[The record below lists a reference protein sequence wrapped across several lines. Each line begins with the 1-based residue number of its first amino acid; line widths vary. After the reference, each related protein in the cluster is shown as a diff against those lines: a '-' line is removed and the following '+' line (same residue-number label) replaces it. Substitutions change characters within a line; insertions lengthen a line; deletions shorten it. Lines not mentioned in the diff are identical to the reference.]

1 MFEKN
6 RRYIR
11 RSGQIQTSVL
21 LAPPLHTVRPDGQ
34 DRRLYTSI
42 HLPGGVTP
50 QGRLLPQGCGFS
62 WCEVVLMMCGL
73 VGVPWPGT
81 VVFRCSFA
89 GGFFEPLKV
98 GALLA
103 NTHPASATV

>member
-6 RRYIR
+6 PRYIR

-42 HLPGGVTP
+42 HLPGG
-50 QGRLLPQGCGFS
+50 
-62 WCEVVLMMCGL
+62 
-73 VGVPWPGT
+73 
-81 VVFRCSFA
+81 
-89 GGFFEPLKV
+89 
-98 GALLA
+98 
-103 NTHPASATV
+103 